1 MVKTSHLGF
10 FFLLFLG
17 TLRSFY
23 LFLSTLFERSQKLGK
38 ERRAP
43 WSVFLLS
50 IRSVSL
56 TLECD
61 DKISS
66 KDDKH
71 LQVWHPQRQVLRLQR
86 VQRFPVREEN
96 CTPEKREKTRAR
108 KKPTVA
114 SAFFASL
121 WRKKK
126 GKYVRKK

>member
-1 MVKTSHLGF
+1 MVETSHLGF

-23 LFLSTLFERSQKLGK
+23 LFLSLFERSQKLGK

-56 TLECD
+56 TFECD

-86 VQRFPVREEN
+86 VQRFPVREEIAHLRK
-96 CTPEKREKTRAR
+96 EKKQGREKNLQW
-108 KKPTVA
+108 PLP
-114 SAFFASL
+114 SL
-121 WRKKK
+121 PPYGEKKK
-126 GKYVRKK
+126 GRYVRKK

>member
-1 MVKTSHLGF
+1 MVKTSHLRF

-56 TLECD
+56 TVECD
-61 DKISS
+61 DQISS
-66 KDDKH
+66 KDDRH
-71 LQVWHPQRQVLRLQR
+71 LRVWHPQRQVLCLQR
-86 VQRFPVREEN
+86 GQRFPVR
-96 CTPEKREKTRAR
+96 RGG
-108 KKPTVA
+108 
-114 SAFFASL
+114 
-121 WRKKK
+121 
-126 GKYVRKK
+126 GKLHA